1 MNETDM
7 CPPLGIYGPEEEKIT
22 QRMAE
27 QSGSKCWD
35 SGSHRKVNEGT
46 NIALRAPGGSDI

>member
-7 CPPLGIYGPEEEKIT
+7 CPSLGIHGPEEKRIT
-22 QRMAE
+22 QRVTV
-27 QSGSKCWD
+27 QSSSKCWD

-46 NIALRAPGGSDI
+46 NSAVRAPGGSDI

>member
-7 CPPLGIYGPEEEKIT
+7 CPPLGIYGPEEERIT
-22 QRMAE
+22 QTVTT

-46 NIALRAPGGSDI
+46 NTVLRAPGGSDI